1 MSFVKALSP
10 IKRGWRIA
18 SKSLMLDPGGR
29 RSIPDGGKF
38 AAGRAVEARRWLV
51 FRHTKKTSGR
61 VET

>member
-1 MSFVKALSP
+1 
-10 IKRGWRIA
+10 
-18 SKSLMLDPGGR
+18 MLDPGGR

-38 AAGRAVEARRWLV
+38 TAGRAVEARRWLV